1 MFYEELFEKLNS
13 SNVDYVVV
21 GGVALVLHGVVRL
34 TADLDLMVHLEEG
47 NLSRFVNIMKELG
60 YRPKVPVKAEEF
72 ISAKNRA
79 TWISEKNMKVFSFFH
94 PQKPINL
101 VDVFVEEP
109 VEYGLIKSDAV
120 EIMSGNVS
128 IPVVSVK
135 NLIRLKEISGRPQD
149 IADIAA
155 LKEIEK
161 SGRR

>member
-1 MFYEELFEKLNS
+1 M
-13 SNVDYVVV
+13 
-21 GGVALVLHGVVRL
+21 
-34 TADLDLMVHLEEG
+34 
-47 NLSRFVNIMKELG
+47 
-60 YRPKVPVKAEEF
+60 
-72 ISAKNRA
+72 NRA

-94 PQKPINL
+94 PQMSINL

-109 VEYGLIKSDAV
+109 VDYGLIMSDAV
-120 EIMSGNVS
+120 EIMSGSVS
-128 IPVVSVK
+128 IPVVSLK

>member
-60 YRPKVPVKAEEF
+60 YRPKVPVNAEEF
-72 ISAKNRA
+72 ISAKNMA

-101 VDVFVEEP
+101 VDVFAEEP
-109 VEYGLIKSDAV
+109 VEYALIKSDAV